1 MSEAFKRRA
10 KKKAKKGRRIL
21 VAAMAAAMAFGNI
34 GYVHA
39 AGVDDVFDEHY
50 YADQYPDL
58 KAAFGY
64 SRSALLKH
72 FMKFGLAE
80 GRVMNE
86 MIDIVKYRAIYKDL
100 QAAFGDD
107 WDKYIEHYL
116 AHGAFEKRDNGTDF
130 DPVDYLNR
138 YNELQATF
146 GSDLLSAYKH
156 YKEYGKQEGRDGRSE
171 NVIVAERRAAEYQAA
186 LESQAETS
194 EPSEPSAEYSEPED
208 TWEPEPEA
216 PPEEPSRP
224 SETPSEPSGPSE
236 PEKGSFEI
244 QSVEVVGT
252 GRIRVTLN
260 QKTEQP
266 LTLEAFSIICNSG
279 GSDMTIR
286 SVSTDDNK
294 VYDLATTYYRDQ
306 EYDIQITLADGTTIS
321 KVFEYRTDCAQI
333 TSINAA
339 RTSASEARIT
349 YHSDE
354 PGYFYYILRESGQV
368 AAQAASDVTE
378 EEVIGDGVK
387 IEMLQYEN
395 AFTIT
400 GLSEGMAYTMYYVA
414 VNTEEK
420 ATLVNSLSIDGGIYE
435 ETATAIKRAE
445 AFAEEQADGYLYGFE
460 IELENAT
467 SEPLTLDQFEISC
480 PQGPTTLEDISTSD
494 NRVYRVYMDR
504 YGIPSGTNTYTILI
518 NLKDGS
524 QLKGSCHLD
533 LQEPRVDIRSIE
545 WKDADTIEVT
555 VNSDEAG
562 TLYYAIQDEVE
573 DEGTIEGKDPSEIY
587 ASGNQA
593 SMGYGLNYITVSGV
607 NGGQW
612 FCCATEDAKGNR
624 ADFYNYKQIPEYTAP
639 DPGEDTTQPE
649 ITGVTVLSASNNARL
664 KVVFNQNINGL
675 YDNSLTQISG
685 IDQKLLLEATYSS
698 EGDLEDNVLTIRVV
712 DPSVSIPEGSH
723 TLTLHIFGT
732 RISFYYTL

>member
-279 GSDMTIR
+279 GSDMTGQCPPMITRFMIWRLLTTGIR
-286 SVSTDDNK
+286 NTIYRSPLPMAQPSQRSLSTG
-294 VYDLATTYYRDQ
+294 
-306 EYDIQITLADGTTIS
+306 QIVHRSQASTL
-321 KVFEYRTDCAQI
+321 
-333 TSINAA
+333 
-339 RTSASEARIT
+339 
-349 YHSDE
+349 
-354 PGYFYYILRESGQV
+354 P
-368 AAQAASDVTE
+368 AQAP
-378 EEVIGDGVK
+378 VK
-387 IEMLQYEN
+387 PGLL
-395 AFTIT
+395 TIQ
-400 GLSEGMAYTMYYVA
+400 M
-414 VNTEEK
+414 N
-420 ATLVNSLSIDGGIYE
+420 
-435 ETATAIKRAE
+435 
-445 AFAEEQADGYLYGFE
+445 Q
-460 IELENAT
+460 
-467 SEPLTLDQFEISC
+467 
-480 PQGPTTLEDISTSD
+480 DIS
-494 NRVYRVYMDR
+494 
-504 YGIPSGTNTYTILI
+504 I
-518 NLKDGS
+518 
-524 QLKGSCHLD
+524 
-533 LQEPRVDIRSIE
+533 
-545 WKDADTIEVT
+545 
-555 VNSDEAG
+555 
-562 TLYYAIQDEVE
+562 
-573 DEGTIEGKDPSEIY
+573 
-587 ASGNQA
+587 
-593 SMGYGLNYITVSGV
+593 
-607 NGGQW
+607 
-612 FCCATEDAKGNR
+612 
-624 ADFYNYKQIPEYTAP
+624 
-639 DPGEDTTQPE
+639 
-649 ITGVTVLSASNNARL
+649 
-664 KVVFNQNINGL
+664 
-675 YDNSLTQISG
+675 
-685 IDQKLLLEATYSS
+685 
-698 EGDLEDNVLTIRVV
+698 
-712 DPSVSIPEGSH
+712 
-723 TLTLHIFGT
+723 IF
-732 RISFYYTL
+732 